1 MREGFMSKYS
11 FLSNL
16 RIRASYGINGTLPSD
31 NYGYMSLMSYTSKYM
46 GNPGGTIT
54 TVTYDKLSWETSYNT
69 NVGID
74 FGFFG
79 QRLRGTVEY
88 FNRDSKNLL

>member
-1 MREGFMSKYS
+1 
-11 FLSNL
+11 
-16 RIRASYGINGTLPSD
+16 
-31 NYGYMSLMSYTSKYM
+31 MSLMSYTSKYM

-54 TVTYDKLSWETSYNT
+54 TVTNDKLSWETSYNT

-79 QRLRGTVEY
+79 HLRPGGGCQQWHRQRSGAENRGQ
-88 FNRDSKNLL
+88 SAPA

>member
-1 MREGFMSKYS
+1 MHPTFRNVEE
-11 FLSNL
+11 
-16 RIRASYGINGTLPSD
+16 
-31 NYGYMSLMSYTSKYM
+31 
-46 GNPGGTIT
+46 NP
-54 TVTYDKLSWETSYNT
+54 VTNDKLSWETSYNT

>member
-1 MREGFMSKYS
+1 
-11 FLSNL
+11 
-16 RIRASYGINGTLPSD
+16 
-31 NYGYMSLMSYTSKYM
+31 M

-54 TVTYDKLSWETSYNT
+54 TVTNDKLSWETSYNT

>member
-1 MREGFMSKYS
+1 
-11 FLSNL
+11 
-16 RIRASYGINGTLPSD
+16 
-31 NYGYMSLMSYTSKYM
+31 M

-54 TVTYDKLSWETSYNT
+54 TVTNDKLSWETSYNT

-88 FNRDSKNLL
+88 FNRDSKNLLQMFPFRWLRDFPLRCGT